1 MQLSIAESIAH
12 SKSLLESIL
21 NIANGRAID
30 GLAYEVSRELNARG
44 GTENRANAIRI
55 PLSRALATNVFS
67 AAGSLVESSVGEIDP
82 VLRSASVVLAAGG
95 RMISGLT
102 SNLAIPRQTGFET
115 ISFLHESDTLVAT
128 DSSFGE
134 LNLTPHRLSGATS
147 LSRQLATQSNAA
159 EFLTASLNLGIAH
172 AIDKGAL
179 VGNGAAG
186 DVLGL
191 HSNPSVTTK
200 TFGGAATWAAVL
212 DIQNSVASANA
223 NESTTAWIAHPAVRA
238 KWASIQRFS
247 GSGKTLWSTDN
258 TIVGRPAFTTTA
270 APTTGILF
278 ADFSHQIVA
287 FWGESIEVIVDP
299 YSAALSGRISLV
311 INALADVGT
320 LRPTTAVRNADSAVQ

>member
-1 MQLSIAESIAH
+1 MHLSIKETHQH
-12 SKSLLESIL
+12 SASLLASIL
-21 NIANGRAID
+21 AMSSGQRSVGFAAD
-30 GLAYEVSRELNARG
+30 LSRELSMRDG
-44 GTENRANAIRI
+44 VEPSANSIRI

-67 AAGSLVESSVGEIDP
+67 AAGALVESSVGDIDP

-95 RMISGLT
+95 RMITGLRGNV
-102 SNLAIPRQTGFET
+102 SLPRQTAFET
-115 ISFLHESDTLVAT
+115 ISFLHETDSVVAS

-159 EFLTASLNLGIAH
+159 EFLTASLNLGIAT
-172 AIDKGAL
+172 AIDRGAL
-179 VGNGAAG
+179 VGNGSAG

-200 TFGGAATWAAVL
+200 TFGGAATWASVL
-212 DIQNSVASANA
+212 DIQNSVATANA

-247 GSGKTLWSTDN
+247 GSGKTLWATDN
-258 TIVGRPAFTTTA
+258 TIAGRPAFTTTA
-270 APTTGILF
+270 APATGILL
-278 ADFSHQIVA
+278 ADFSHQVTA

-299 YSAALSGRISLV
+299 FTAALGGRISLV
-311 INALADVGT
+311 INALADVGNT
-320 LRPTTAVRNADSAVQ
+320 RPTTAVRNADSAVQ

>member
-1 MQLSIAESIAH
+1 MHLSIKETQLH
-12 SKSLLESIL
+12 SASLLASIL
-21 NIANGRAID
+21 AMSSGQRSVGFAAD
-30 GLAYEVSRELNARG
+30 LSRELSMRDG
-44 GTENRANAIRI
+44 VEPSANSIRI

-67 AAGSLVESSVGEIDP
+67 AAGALVESSVGDIDP

-95 RMISGLT
+95 RMITGLKGNV
-102 SNLAIPRQTGFET
+102 SLPRQTGFET
-115 ISFLHESDTLVAT
+115 ISFLHETDTLVAT

-134 LNLTPHRLSGATS
+134 LNLTPHRMSGATS

-159 EFLTASLNLGIAH
+159 EFLTASLNLGIAA
-172 AIDKGAL
+172 AIDRGAL

-212 DIQNSVASANA
+212 DIQNSVATANA

-247 GSGKTLWSTDN
+247 GSGKALWSTDN
-258 TIVGRPAFTTTA
+258 TIAGRPAFTTTA
-270 APTTGILF
+270 APATGILL
-278 ADFSHQIVA
+278 ADFSHQVIT
-287 FWGESIEVIVDP
+287 FWGDSIEVLVDP
-299 YSAALSGRISLV
+299 FTAALGGRINLV
-311 INALADVGT
+311 INALADVGNT
-320 LRPTTAVRNADSAVQ
+320 RPTTAVRNADSAVQ